1 MIIFQISYFGP
12 LMWFSLIFL
21 NHQTEA
27 LSTAPFDTLSKN
39 DENSLDDIRT
49 LDVVC
54 ILKSFASEIILLN

>member
-1 MIIFQISYFGP
+1 
-12 LMWFSLIFL
+12 MWFSLIFL

-27 LSTAPFDTLSKN
+27 LSTAPINTLSKN

-49 LDVVC
+49 LDNVC

>member
-1 MIIFQISYFGP
+1 MIIFQISYLGP

-27 LSTAPFDTLSKN
+27 LSTAPFNTLSKN
-39 DENSLDDIRT
+39 DEKSLDDIRT

-54 ILKSFASEIILLN
+54 ILESFASEIILLN

>member
-1 MIIFQISYFGP
+1 
-12 LMWFSLIFL
+12 MWFSLIFL

-27 LSTAPFDTLSKN
+27 LSTAPFNTLSKN

-49 LDVVC
+49 LDVDC